1 MPSCVFSFI
10 VPYLY
15 NLATREPQAAVSETL
30 GEGKT
35 ENVSIILSGYS
46 SLIFEIK
53 RVPMPDPVPPPT
65 SLRTTSRTA
74 SINSAPSV
82 LEIHKHRTGDIPAA
96 GSLIEIDVDAL
107 ELEVINGGVA
117 AVAALV
123 AAGRI
128 NAVLV
133 ADNFP
138 ELGANLVAALA
149 SLNVQ
154 DLSHDS
160 LLLLSL
166 PLDSF
171 ASMFVGRC
179 NE

>member
-1 MPSCVFSFI
+1 MESNSQP
-10 VPYLY
+10 
-15 NLATREPQAAVSETL
+15 VSGDL
-30 GEGKT
+30 
-35 ENVSIILSGYS
+35 
-46 SLIFEIK
+46 
-53 RVPMPDPVPPPT
+53 
-65 SLRTTSRTA
+65 
-74 SINSAPSV
+74 NSAAQGTSSSR

-117 AVAALV
+117 VAALV

-149 SLNVQ
+149 SLNQSKLGFCLGNCEAGIGKALAV
-154 DLSHDS
+154 
-160 LLLLSL
+160 LLLNNYTYPTSHNCHDTVMMIQGHYSANAELQHL
-166 PLDSF
+166 K
-171 ASMFVGRC
+171 A
-179 NE
+179 